1 MDGSDHSQTHPVVM
15 RMRGMYPSDLGGYE
29 AHRLRKGGD
38 IGNVDKTRSHRNK
51 RLIGPEDWADR
62 TRARIA
68 EMALENHVA
77 EVESLKARKRK
88 KDMQRRIL
96 EGPKQP
102 WRPTRHGPLRE
113 VILTA
118 NRAWFDDEIPK
129 FFGENREADFEAC
142 ALKWLRDSFGDD
154 VVHARCDR
162 DETTYHIHAVVVPE
176 TTVEMTRT
184 DKTTSEKKV
193 IATRR
198 MLQPSK
204 HDVIENYEYGQDTV
218 GAAFSHLMLTR
229 GERRAAAIRAARET
243 GDAPPKRRHHV
254 RTSDW
259 RAQQEL
265 ILAERETA
273 ASAREAAVETR
284 EVEAEAVLC
293 TAELIGTGGI
303 EIDEAG
309 DDGPDLRA
317 ARTEGDQDT
326 TPKLP
331 PALEA
336 APAARKRAAGLFAP
350 MLARLR
356 RSAEDQA
363 QSALTREVAELRKAW
378 GTIETVLS
386 RLPKSVRENLGDARK
401 SLTRSLVVLRRQGGT
416 EPDEGNS
423 KKSQDPR

>member
-1 MDGSDHSQTHPVVM
+1 MDGSGAYQTHPVVM

-38 IGNVDKTRSHRNK
+38 ISNVDKRRSHLNK

-62 TRARIA
+62 VRERIS

-77 EVESLKARKRK
+77 EVESLEARKRK

-118 NRAWFDDEIPK
+118 NRAWFDDEIAK
-129 FFGENREADFEAC
+129 FLGENREAEFEAC

-162 DETTYHIHAVVVPE
+162 DETTYHIHAVVMPE
-176 TTVEMTRT
+176 KTVEMTRT
-184 DKTTSEKKV
+184 DKKTGETKV

-198 MLQPSK
+198 MLEPSK
-204 HDVIENYEYGQDTV
+204 HKVIESYEYGQDTV

-243 GDAPPKRRHHV
+243 GDEPPKRRHHV
-254 RTSDW
+254 RTAEW

-273 ASAREAAVETR
+273 VGAREAAVETR
-284 EVEAEAVLC
+284 ETEAGAVLC
-293 TAELIGTGGI
+293 AAEMIGTGEV
-303 EIDEAG
+303 EITESE
-309 DDGPDLRA
+309 DGPDFRA
-317 ARTEGDQDT
+317 VSPTGDQNASLN
-326 TPKLP
+326 LP
-331 PALEA
+331 SALKA
-336 APAARKRAAGLFAP
+336 APAARKKAAGLFAP

-356 RSAEDQA
+356 RSAKSEADA
-363 QSALTREVAELRKAW
+363 ALTRDVAELRTAW

-386 RLPKSVRENLGDARK
+386 QLPRSVRESLGDARK
-401 SLTRSLVVLRRQGGT
+401 SLGRSLVALRRYGGT
-416 EPDEGNS
+416 EPEEEDS
-423 KKSQDPR
+423 RKSQDPR